1 MNASIIYVILSFI
14 CLEIFL
20 YFSKQNLRRK
30 YKYNKN
36 KVEDFEDME
45 KIWIGY
51 YKKTQSLF
59 ITRIIA
65 LIVGISI
72 IFISSDIKALNILAI
87 IAGTIIIVLRDYI
100 FSFITFFYIISI
112 YKIGDDIKSDTILG
126 EILRINPLYVAIAGK
141 DDDGEYNGKLHRIP
155 NSIFI
160 TQKIEMQELK
170 TDDYRRVLL
179 TVIYARDK
187 FKDSFNLWLIQM
199 KNFLEETLP
208 ARNLERVGH
217 FKGYLGVKYKLNYDY
232 NDKGD
237 VVVRIS
243 FIARPPKNVELK
255 EKIVE
260 YIESLRN
267 EILKIETNTENT
279 NVNKTSKKVSN
290 KK

>member
-1 MNASIIYVILSFI
+1 MNVSIIYVILSFI

-45 KIWIGY
+45 KIWIEY
-51 YKKTQSLF
+51 YKKTQQLF
-59 ITRIIA
+59 ITRIVA
-65 LIVGISI
+65 LILGITI

-112 YKIGDDIKSDTILG
+112 YKIGDDIRNETILG

-179 TVIYARDK
+179 TVIYTRDK
-187 FKDSFNLWLIQM
+187 FKDSFNLWLIQA

-260 YIESLRN
+260 YIESLRE
-267 EILKIETNTENT
+267 EIFIEK
-279 NVNKTSKKVSN
+279 NKGKKN
-290 KK
+290 